1 LNKNRIIKI
10 LKNYRLYFKTG
21 EKMTQQKISQDVM
34 PEGSQRVIGRDAMRL
49 NIAIAYAIAQIL
61 KTTLGPKGM
70 DKMLVSDL
78 GDIIIT
84 NDGATIM
91 QEMNVDHPTAKLLI
105 EVAKTQDKEVGDG
118 TTSSVVIAGNLLKN
132 AGQLIDKNI
141 HPTTIVK
148 GYELAEKKIQE
159 ELLKVS
165 YKIQENNR
173 EDLIKI
179 AKVALG
185 SKGIGTDLDKQY
197 IASLVVDAVSDV
209 KEVQDGKV
217 HIDLDLIKIEKKAGG
232 SVNETKLI
240 KGIVIDKEVVHGGMP
255 KSIKKAKIALLDA
268 PLEIE
273 KPETDARISITS
285 PDQLE
290 AFLKKEEELLKKMV
304 NKIVSIG
311 ANVVFVQ
318 KGIDD
323 IAQYYLAKNGI
334 LAARRVK
341 KSDMDKLA
349 RATGARIA
357 TSIDDLSPSDLGE
370 AELVEERKIGG
381 DAMIFVEGA
390 KVSKSV
396 TIFVRGGTEHVVN
409 EVERAIKDSIG
420 AVSSVL
426 KDGYYVV
433 GGGAIEIELAQR
445 LREYAKTLSGREQLA
460 VEAYADALESI
471 PAALAENAG
480 LDPIDIIVELRSKH
494 SNNGIN
500 YGVNVLEGKVDDMYK
515 IGVLEPYR
523 VKKQALASAT
533 EVARLILRIDDI
545 IASKGSSSSKK
556 SNEDSP
562 DLD

>member
-1 LNKNRIIKI
+1 MAN
-10 LKNYRLYFKTG
+10 
-21 EKMTQQKISQDVM
+21 KISQDVM
-34 PEGSQRVIGRDAMRL
+34 PEGSQRIIGRDAMRI

-84 NDGATIM
+84 NDGATIL
-91 QEMNVDHPTAKLLI
+91 QEMNVDHPTAKLLV

-118 TTSSVVIAGNLLKN
+118 TTTSVVIAGNLLRN

-141 HPTTIVK
+141 HPTTIVR
-148 GYELAEKKIQE
+148 GYELAEKKAQE
-159 ELLKVS
+159 ELINIAGKVDVKKKEELK
-165 YKIQENNR
+165 
-173 EDLIKI
+173 KI

-185 SKGIGTDLDKQY
+185 SKGIGTDMDKDH
-197 IASLVVDAVSDV
+197 IASMVVDAVTHVVERSDGRV
-209 KEVQDGKV
+209 V
-217 HIDLDLIKIEKKAGG
+217 IDLDLIKIEKKAGG
-232 SVNETKLI
+232 SVNDTQLI
-240 KGIVIDKEVVHGGMP
+240 KGIVLDKEVVHSGMP
-255 KSIKKAKIALLDA
+255 KRVEKAKIALLDA

-273 KPETDARISITS
+273 KTETDARISITS

-290 AFLKKEEELLKKMV
+290 AFLKKEEEILRRMV
-304 NKIVSIG
+304 ERIKAAG

-323 IAQYYLAKNGI
+323 VAQYYLAKHGI

-357 TSIDDLSPSDLGE
+357 TSIEDLTEKDLGY

-381 DAMIFVEGA
+381 ESMIFVEGA
-390 KVSKSV
+390 KDSKSV
-396 TIFVRGGTEHVVN
+396 TVFIRGGTEHVTS

-420 AVSSVL
+420 AVASVL
-426 KDGYYVV
+426 KDGLYVV
-433 GGGAIEIELAQR
+433 GGGATEVELAKR
-445 LREYAKTLSGREQLA
+445 LREYAKSLGGREQLA
-460 VEAYADALESI
+460 VEAYAEALESI
-471 PAALAENAG
+471 PSALAENAG
-480 LDPIDIIVELRSKH
+480 MDPIDTIVELRAKH
-494 SNNGIN
+494 AEKNGIH
-500 YGVNVLEGKVDDMYK
+500 YGVNVLEGRVDDMQK
-515 IGVLEPYR
+515 VGVLEPYR
-523 VKKQALASAT
+523 VKRQALASAT

-545 IASKGSSSSKK
+545 IASKGSSKDNKKDTSS
-556 SNEDSP
+556 ET